1 MARDTISSRRNI
13 YTPGGSTHKMFMY
26 LVIRC
31 GGCRTFTYVDRFQQ
45 WKLCANCGETIDVRR
60 ATVYLEVEDYN
71 VAESVV
77 AQLEEH
83 LHRTK
88 KKDLTREE
96 LETLRKQY
104 AQWLRSGA

>member
-1 MARDTISSRRNI
+1 
-13 YTPGGSTHKMFMY
+13 MFMY

-60 ATVYLEVEDYN
+60 ATVYLEVEDYH
-71 VAESVV
+71 VAENVME
-77 AQLEEH
+77 QLEEH

-96 LETLRKQY
+96 LETLRHQY